1 MDTKQQ
7 RKQKKQF
14 QMMIINT
21 KKPSGWKAFFLPFN
35 KETLHF
41 IKTQQHVET
50 SRTTGI
56 LTEQETQ

>member
-1 MDTKQQ
+1 
-7 RKQKKQF
+7 
-14 QMMIINT
+14 MIINT

-56 LTEQETQ
+56 LTEQEAQ